1 MNILNVEEVFKD
13 YGVPNY
19 TFVKPREYN
28 RILVNLR
35 SQGKSMVIEGPSGIG
50 KTCCLKKCLDV
61 LKGDLNVI
69 ELNGRIPEDVSQ
81 IEEIIKTEN
90 LKGIY
95 IIDDFHRIND
105 DLKSAM
111 SNFMKIIADEERP
124 NIKLVLVGI
133 NKAGQ
138 SLIDFADDLTHRID
152 VIQFGPSDEEKLRS
166 LIIQGEEKLNIKIN
180 DKNKIISEANGSFH
194 IVQVL
199 CKEICM
205 IEDVLETQIQG
216 VELNPQF
223 AVVKEIVYTEFERKF
238 GDVAREFAMG
248 PRLRQE
254 GRAPYLHILKWLF
267 ESEEWTIDLKQISNS
282 ELDSSVKSSVNTVI
296 EQEYLNNFLT
306 GEKQSRFEKCF
317 HFDNVTNIL
326 AVEDPKFVYFL
337 RNIKWTVFSK
347 NVGYKKDFF
356 TSKYDFALSFAGEDR
371 LIAEQIYK
379 ELVEEE
385 LSIFYDFNEQHIILG
400 ENLEEYLRPIYES
413 DAEYVIVLLSEHY
426 STRLWTK
433 FESDQFKTRFGEGR
447 VIPILFSSANISH
460 FDPIYGI
467 GNLMIK
473 SDKDLNGQ
481 IKDIVEVLR
490 KKTTA

>member
-1 MNILNVEEVFKD
+1 MNILNLEEVFKE
-13 YGVPNY
+13 YGVPDY

-61 LKGDLNVI
+61 LRGDLNII
-69 ELNGRIPEDVSQ
+69 ELNGRIPRDVSQ
-81 IEEIIKTEN
+81 IEEIITTEN
-90 LKGIY
+90 PKGIY

-111 SNFMKIIADEERP
+111 SNFLKIIADEERP

-138 SLIDFADDLTHRID
+138 SLIDFANDLTHRID
-152 VIQFGPSDEEKLRS
+152 VIQFGPSDEEKLKK

-223 AVVKEIVYTEFERKF
+223 AVVKENVYTEFERKF

-248 PRLRQE
+248 PRLRQD
-254 GRAPYLHILKWLF
+254 GRAPYLHILKWLS

-282 ELDSSVKSSVNTVI
+282 ELDPSVKSSVNTVI

-306 GEKQSRFEKCF
+306 GEKQTRFEECF

-347 NVGYKKDFF
+347 NVGYKKEFF
-356 TSKYDFALSFAGEDR
+356 TSKYDFALSFAGKDR

-413 DAEYVIVLLSEHY
+413 DAEYVIVLLSENY
-426 STRLWTK
+426 STRVWTK
-433 FESDQFKTRFGEGR
+433 FESDQFKSRFGEGR
-447 VIPILFSSANISH
+447 VIPILFSNANISH

-467 GNLMIK
+467 GNLMINA
-473 SDKDLNGQ
+473 DIDLNEQ
-481 IKDIVEVLR
+481 IKAIVEVLR